1 MRLVWLRWAR
11 SGLVNL
17 GKEFSVILREE
28 GLSQRGLIGEAR
40 GKISPPFSRRMCSE
54 GTSECR

>member
-1 MRLVWLRWAR
+1 MWLRWAR

-17 GKEFSVILREE
+17 GKEFGVILREE
-28 GLSQRGLIGEAR
+28 GLSQRGLIREAR